1 MSIIKDMAID
11 LKGDEAYYLIG
22 ANIVKAKIVRVNDD
36 AVTLSIES
44 GLGKVKEVVMSINN
58 IVFISGQTD

>member
-22 ANIVKAKIVRVNDD
+22 ANVVKAKILRVNDD

-44 GLGKVKEVVMSINN
+44 GLDKVKEIVMSIDNL
-58 IVFISGQTD
+58 IFISK